1 MSQQLFVKLE
11 KQIQE
16 LANQQK
22 GLLLLVEKVKSNC
35 FDEEDRQLVAQ
46 KLQSVIDTKKAIE
59 LTLQKKRDIYQN
71 QIIGMEQ
78 QLKQR
83 QQLLES
89 QETIFKDFPD
99 VLDFFAKKQTQLN
112 QTLLSIKDQLQQ

>member
-22 GLLLLVEKVKSNC
+22 GLLTLVEKVKSNC
-35 FDEEDRQLVAQ
+35 FDEEDRQLVAK

-71 QIIGMEQ
+71 Q
-78 QLKQR
+78 
-83 QQLLES
+83 
-89 QETIFKDFPD
+89 
-99 VLDFFAKKQTQLN
+99 
-112 QTLLSIKDQLQQ
+112 